1 MKKIACWTLAL
12 ALGTAAACAE
22 RNVIEDPSA
31 DHALLTWSDPV
42 PWQVG
47 LAYMG
52 ISRPVDLE
60 GAEWDLRGD
69 VLDAAVGV
77 APWEWLL
84 LYGQAGISSARLDG
98 PMRADA
104 DYGAGGLLG
113 ANVNLWQ
120 IYEGVQ
126 VTSWRFTLKL
136 AGQYAYRTTAD
147 AGEGELQWGE
157 ALVMLP
163 LDYHLTF
170 ARTFRN
176 FYMAEFQGFHVYV
189 GPAYSKVNGTWA
201 RNGLEREFEEAQA
214 VGVVGGVELWLLEN
228 LAFGVRADWF
238 DGTSAQLSVRYRF

>member
-1 MKKIACWTLAL
+1 MKKIATWTMMMAV
-12 ALGTAAACAE
+12 GVSVACAQ
-22 RNVIEDPSA
+22 RNVMEDPSA
-31 DHALLTWSDPV
+31 DQALLTWSDPAG
-42 PWQVG
+42 WQVG
-47 LAYMG
+47 LAYMN
-52 ISRPVDLE
+52 ISRPVDLD

-69 VLDAAVGV
+69 TIDATVGV
-77 APWEWLL
+77 SPWAWLL
-84 LYGQAGISSARLDG
+84 LYGQAGVSSARLDG
-98 PMRADA
+98 PMREDS

-126 VTSWRFTLKL
+126 VTSWRVTLKL
-136 AGQYAYRTTAD
+136 AVQYAYRTTAD
-147 AGEGELQWGE
+147 NGEGDLQWGE

-189 GPAYSKVNGTWA
+189 GPAFSKVNGTWT
-201 RNGLEREFEEAQA
+201 RRDVEKDFEETQA
-214 VGVVGGVELWLLEN
+214 VGVVAGTELWLLEN

-238 DGTSAQLSVRYRF
+238 DGTSLQLAVRYRF

>member
-1 MKKIACWTLAL
+1 MKNIACWTMVMAVG
-12 ALGTAAACAE
+12 AATAFAQ

-31 DHALLTWSDPV
+31 DRALLTWSDPA

-47 LAYMG
+47 LVYQN
-52 ISRPVDLE
+52 ISRPVELE
-60 GAEWDLRGD
+60 GAEWDLSGD
-69 VLDAAVGV
+69 AIDASIGV
-77 APWEWLL
+77 TPWDWLL

-98 PMRADA
+98 PMREDA

-113 ANVNLWQ
+113 ASVNLWQ
-120 IYEGVQ
+120 VYEGVQ
-126 VTSWRFTLKL
+126 VTSWRFTIKL

-147 AGEGELQWGE
+147 NGEGEVQWGE

-189 GPAYSKVNGTWA
+189 GPAYSQVDGTWT
-201 RNGLEREFEEAQA
+201 RNDLEREFEEAQA
-214 VGVVGGVELWLLEN
+214 VGVVGGIELWLLEN

-238 DGTSAQLSVRYRF
+238 DGTSAQLSVRYHF